1 MKLVVLT
8 PEATLLEA
16 DQLEKVRVPLAD
28 GGSIG
33 IQPNHHPLLAET
45 VSGRVEYGKRK
56 YTREISLQAGI
67 LRVEPDQVAIYT
79 GGLLREKTE
88 QVPEEKDTLAKT
100 LQNLQDQL
108 ESEA

>member
-16 DQLEKVRVPLAD
+16 DRLEKVRVPLSD

-67 LRVEPDQVAIYT
+67 LRVESDQVTIYT
-79 GGLLREKTE
+79 SGLWG
-88 QVPEEKDTLAKT
+88 EEKDQAPEEEDTIAET
-100 LQNLQDQL
+100 MQHLQDQL
-108 ESEA
+108 EIEA